1 MNDKFFVKKS
11 FLWAASH
18 LLLSLPFFSRAEVDV
33 NISWVKHTDTLQ
45 SMSIAPRGTVNDP
58 FGIGTDW
65 GRGLKC
71 VNDECLTVWSL
82 RINDNY
88 YSECPTKTLVPKGT
102 TLDALMPRV
111 NSRMMVPCTFTA
123 YEFKGGEKLCMR
135 LETYGEWV
143 GPNTSSPGF
152 IFVGLGPQSSCSGGG
167 GQGGG
172 LEPPVQAVT
181 CQLYQQSIT
190 LQHPT
195 LKASELNG
203 NRKEASISLS
213 CSRNSNINLVM
224 TGLNGAGQLALTGN
238 GSLYS
243 ALTLNNVSAQKGIT
257 LNNVGNGGVNVSL
270 ASVLVSDGKV
280 AAGQYSASAVLK
292 MTIL

>member
-18 LLLSLPFFSRAEVDV
+18 LLLSLPFFSHAEVDV
-33 NISWVKHTDTLQ
+33 GITWVKHTETLQ
-45 SMSIAPRGTVNDP
+45 SMSIAPRGTVVKPLD
-58 FGIGTDW
+58 DYW
-65 GRGLKC
+65 GKGLKC
-71 VNDECLTVWSL
+71 IDDECPTVWSL

-88 YSECPTKTLVPKGT
+88 YNECPTKTSVPKGT
-102 TLDALMPRV
+102 TLDALMSRV

-123 YEFKGGEKLCMR
+123 YEFKGGDKLCLQLR
-135 LETYGEWV
+135 TDGEWRSPNTTTYGF
-143 GPNTSSPGF
+143 T
-152 IFVGLGPQSSCSGGG
+152 FVGLGQQSSCFGGG

-172 LEPPVQAVT
+172 LEPPVQAVN

-203 NRKEASISLS
+203 NRKEANISLS
-213 CSRNSNINLVM
+213 CSRSSSVNLVM

-238 GSLYS
+238 GRLYS

-270 ASVLVSDGKV
+270 ASVLVSDGTV